1 MEQKTTYR
9 FSEGLRKSKR
19 ATYAFMAGLPFFLVA
34 AILLTP
40 TTRPLDDIIVPMF
53 LLLIFQELLTFSASR
68 LGFARMKKRSISLFA
83 DRLERKSEKITE
95 SLFFKDI
102 QTCELIQQPDGK
114 VIAIKLKSNTNK
126 IMLLRGLSDIEAVAT
141 QIESQLPNSAVVL
154 RKEEKFDWESP
165 LGIVIFSLAIGV
177 FFILVSNVFGE
188 KGRSALIV
196 SMLSGTGGYLLLL
209 RPYSRSI
216 SQEYREFE
224 IVFGV
229 IMFAVGLILAYN
241 FFLLIS

>member
-19 ATYAFMAGLPFFLVA
+19 AIYTFMAVLPFFLVA
-34 AILLTP
+34 AVLLTP
-40 TTRPLDDIIVPMF
+40 TTRPLDDIIVPI
-53 LLLIFQELLTFSASR
+53 LILLIFQELLFFSASR
-68 LGFARMKKRSISLFA
+68 LGLARMKKRSISLFA
-83 DRLERKSEKITE
+83 DRLERKYGKFKE

-165 LGIVIFSLAIGV
+165 LGIVIRSVAMVAILILA
-177 FFILVSNVFGE
+177 SKVFGE
-188 KGRSALIV
+188 NGMFVLTTSVL
-196 SMLSGTGGYLLLL
+196 LGTGGYLLLL

-229 IMFAVGLILAYN
+229 IMFIVGLILAYN